1 MYRKINNPSSKREK
15 LNSTLKKKL
24 QDELKPEI
32 IELSSLLNQ
41 DLTFWCKN

>member
-1 MYRKINNPSSKREK
+1 MYRKINNIPSKRDE
-15 LNSTLKKKL
+15 LSSALKKKL

-32 IELSSLLNQ
+32 IELSSLLNR